1 MNMIPPGGNTPSL
14 SSNAVFMS
22 DWTPRLLELLRT
34 LSYVE
39 GEVVLASGKVSDFYI
54 DCRQTALHPEGAF
67 LMGRLFHALISR
79 MDRKPDGVGGMTMG
93 ADPLVTSTSIA
104 SFTAGNP
111 IPAFYIRKEAKGHGL
126 KKYIEG
132 RKNIADGGKVVLL
145 EDVVTTGGSSLKAI
159 ERCRD
164 ENLEPVALFALVDR
178 LEGGREAIEQVG
190 VPFASIFTRHDFVTK
205 K

>member
-1 MNMIPPGGNTPSL
+1 MNMFPPGGNTPTFG
-14 SSNAVFMS
+14 SNAVFMA

-39 GEVVLASGKVSDFYI
+39 GDVVLASGKVSDFYI

-67 LMGRLFHALISR
+67 LIGRLLHALITK
-79 MDRKPDGVGGMTMG
+79 MDKIPDAVGGMTMG

-132 RKNIADGGKVVLL
+132 RKNVPDGSKVVLL
-145 EDVVTTGGSSLKAI
+145 EDVVTTGGSSIKAI
-159 ERCRD
+159 DRCRN
-164 ENLEPVALFALVDR
+164 ESLEPIALFALVDR
-178 LEGGREAIEQVG
+178 LEGGREAIEQAG
-190 VPFASIFTRHDFVTK
+190 VPFASVFTRNDFVQK